1 MPIVNSTEWSA
12 FLAIY
17 PDAHILQGARWGILK
32 GQFGWEAVQ
41 FINGTTGAQV
51 LIRQLP
57 MGLRM
62 AYIPMG
68 PIGEDWPALLGEID
82 DYCFRNRIFL
92 LKIEPDEG
100 MDPLEVTIK
109 VPGIIHSPQTI
120 QPRRSIV
127 IDLSGD
133 KEALLA
139 RMKQKTRYN
148 IGLATKK
155 GVTVKIWDD
164 LSGFH
169 QMMQMTGERDTFGI
183 HSLEYYKQAYELFH
197 PEGACELLAAFHEGA
212 VLAALMVFSAG
223 KRAWY
228 FYGASGNQKRHLMP
242 TYLLQWEAML
252 WAKSKGCTRYDLW
265 GVPDHDEDYLENH
278 FNDRQ
283 DGLWGVYRFK
293 RGFGGSLVRSAGA
306 FDRVY
311 HRSMYFLYTLY
322 IRLFRR
328 IE

>member
-1 MPIVNSTEWSA
+1 M
-12 FLAIY
+12 
-17 PDAHILQGARWGILK
+17 D
-32 GQFGWEAVQ
+32 
-41 FINGTTGAQV
+41 
-51 LIRQLP
+51 QL
-57 MGLRM
+57 
-62 AYIPMG
+62 
-68 PIGEDWPALLGEID
+68 EI
-82 DYCFRNRIFL
+82 
-92 LKIEPDEG
+92 
-100 MDPLEVTIK
+100 TIK
-109 VPGIIHSPQTI
+109 VPGITPSPQTI

-127 IDLSGD
+127 IDLTGD
-133 KEALLA
+133 YETLLA

-155 GVTVKIWDD
+155 GVTVKAWED

-169 QMMQMTGERDTFGI
+169 RMMQMTGERDTFGI
-183 HSLEYYKQAYELFH
+183 HSLKYYQQAYELFH
-197 PEGACELLAAFHEGA
+197 PVGGCELLAAFHEGE
-212 VLAALMVFSAG
+212 VLAALMLFSAG

-228 FYGASGNQKRHLMP
+228 FYGASGNQNRHLMP

-252 WAKSKGCTRYDLW
+252 WAKNKGCTHYDLW
-265 GVPDHDEDYLENH
+265 GVPDQDEDYLESH

-293 RGFGGSLVRSAGA
+293 RGFGGALVRSAGT

-311 HRSMYFLYTLY
+311 QKSLYSLYRLY